1 MVSILRAL
9 LLSASKSKRLQDI
22 ATNWPLAREMSHR
35 FVAGETLDDAV
46 AVVRA
51 LNRKGITV
59 SLDHLGE
66 SVETI
71 GAAKSAAGA
80 CLAILDAID
89 RHKLEA
95 TLSLKLTQLG
105 LDIDEKEC
113 ERMVVRIAGRA
124 ASYGTRICID
134 MEGSDYT
141 QRTIDFYLRLARSH
155 KNIGIVIQS
164 YLYRSEKDV
173 RELIK
178 SGADLRLCKGAYKE
192 PADIAFPEKKRVD
205 ENYTRLLDI
214 LFSDEAR
221 SHKAY
226 PCVATHDKRLID
238 YTKKLVKERG
248 VSPKDF
254 EFQMLH
260 GIRTDLQRLLVREG
274 YRMRV
279 YVPYGTEWYPY
290 FVRRLAERPANLWFF
305 AKNLVRK

>member
-1 MVSILRAL
+1 MASILRTL
-9 LLSASKSKRLQDI
+9 LLSASKSKRLQNI
-22 ATNWPLAREMSHR
+22 ATNWPLARELSHR

-46 AVVRA
+46 VAVRA

-89 RHKLEA
+89 RHRLEA

-105 LDIDEKEC
+105 LGIDEKEC
-113 ERMVVRIAGRA
+113 ERMVAKIARRA
-124 ASYGTRICID
+124 AGYGTRICID
-134 MEGSDYT
+134 MEGGDYT
-141 QRTIDFYLRLARSH
+141 QRTIDLYLRVAKSH
-155 KNIGIVIQS
+155 KNVGIVVQS
-164 YLYRSEKDV
+164 YLYRSEQDMRK
-173 RELIK
+173 LIK
-178 SGADLRLCKGAYKE
+178 TGAELRLCKGAYKE
-192 PADIAFPEKKRVD
+192 PADIAFPDKKDVD
-205 ENYTRLLDI
+205 RNYMKLLDI
-214 LFSDEAR
+214 LFSAEAR

-238 YTKKLVKERG
+238 YTKNLVKERG
-248 VSPKDF
+248 IPPKDF

-260 GIRTDLQRLLVREG
+260 GIRTDLQHSLVRQG

-305 AKNLVRK
+305 TKNLFRK